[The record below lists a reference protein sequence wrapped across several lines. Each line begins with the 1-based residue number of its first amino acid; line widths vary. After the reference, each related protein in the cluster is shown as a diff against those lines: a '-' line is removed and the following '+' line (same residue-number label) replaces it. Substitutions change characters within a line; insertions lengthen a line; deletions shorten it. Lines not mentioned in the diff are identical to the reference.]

1 MRNSAIAL
9 STVGALLLTACGAE
23 TSGEFS
29 TEDGETGEYT
39 IDRASGESSMTV
51 ETEDGTVSM
60 RTNTDAPEE
69 LPAGFTLF
77 SGAEVL
83 SNTIIDQG
91 DTKGSLTTFRTE
103 KAPDEIV
110 AHYRDEAESAGI
122 TIQIETSINGGK
134 MIGGENDQTGTTF
147 SVSAFPDD
155 QGVVTGQL
163 TISEE
168 PG

>member
-1 MRNSAIAL
+1 MCKSAIAL
-9 STVGALLLTACGAE
+9 SAAGALLLIGCGSE
-23 TSGEFS
+23 TSGEF
-29 TEDGETGEYT
+29 TTDDGETGEYT
-39 IDRASGESSMTV
+39 IDQTSGESSMTV

-60 RTNTDAPEE
+60 RTNTETPDS
-69 LPAGFTLF
+69 LPAGLTLF

-91 DTKGSLTTFRTE
+91 DTKGSLTTFRTDE
-103 KAPDEIV
+103 TPDEIV
-110 AHYRDEAESAGI
+110 AHYREEAEDAGI
-122 TIQIETSINGGK
+122 TIQIETSMNGGK
-134 MIGGENDQTGTTF
+134 MIGGENEQTGTTF

-155 QGVVTGQL
+155 DGIVTGQL

>member
-1 MRNSAIAL
+1 MCKSAIAL
-9 STVGALLLTACGAE
+9 SAAGALLLIGCGSE
-23 TSGEFS
+23 TSGEF
-29 TEDGETGEYT
+29 TTDDGETGEYT
-39 IDRASGESSMTV
+39 IDQTSGESSMTV

-60 RTNTDAPEE
+60 RTNTETPDS

-91 DTKGSLTTFRTE
+91 DTKGSLTTFRTDE
-103 KAPDEIV
+103 TPDEIV
-110 AHYRDEAESAGI
+110 AHYREEAEDAGI
-122 TIQIETSINGGK
+122 TIQIETSMNGGK
-134 MIGGENDQTGTTF
+134 MIGGENEQTGTTF

-155 QGVVTGQL
+155 DGIVTGQL